1 MRMCEREIKTAMVSW
16 KMESGL
22 EVREGPEV
30 LRNIWDGRNPPENP
44 EKKESTSRVG
54 C

>member
-1 MRMCEREIKTAMVSW
+1 MGDKDSNGQLEDEIT
-16 KMESGL
+16 GL

-44 EKKESTSRVG
+44 EKKESTLMVG